1 MPPLAS
7 SGPIYIGAVVVPA
20 TLFLWW
26 LLRAEA
32 REAAHEAADETARED
47 EDAAGHAGERRGVSA
62 P

>member
-32 REAAHEAADETARED
+32 REAASEAADEVAHTGED
-47 EDAAGHAGERRGVSA
+47 PAGHAGEESHLSA

>member
-20 TLFLWW
+20 TMFLWW
-26 LLRAEA
+26 LLRTE
-32 REAAHEAADETARED
+32 AHEAAEETEG
-47 EDAAGHAGERRGVSA
+47 EAASEERDRPTHEPDGKRVSA